1 MDNKIIETTER
12 LQEAHCL
19 IAKYVEMQ
27 SLSFEKKKR
36 LLEIYRSVKDTNAVI
51 EYAESAAHENIEQLY
66 SDAHNLQQASQ
77 GITDIFELSSS
88 IIETFDTQ
96 EDCEKYLKPFEDA
109 WKRAEE
115 EAQKE
120 WQKYVP
126 LNYRL
131 DMWGFSHGYDDE
143 EERKVLEKECNAV
156 KARYDMLHSEVH
168 RLHTIWRQEVSN
180 ISGLMYFDISLLQT
194 VSYRI
199 KRIAVAI
206 ISNIDNLKKK
216 GIV

>member
-1 MDNKIIETTER
+1 MENKILETTER
-12 LQEAHCL
+12 LQEAHGL

-27 SLSFEKKKR
+27 SLSFEEKKR

-88 IIETFDTQ
+88 IVETFDTQ

-126 LNYRL
+126 LNDRL

-143 EERKVLEKECNAV
+143 EGRKALEKECDAV
-156 KARYDMLHSEVH
+156 KARYDMLHSEVN
-168 RLHTIWRQEVSN
+168 RLYTIWRQEVSS

-194 VSYRI
+194 ISFRI
-199 KRIAVAI
+199 KRIATAI
-206 ISNIDNLKKK
+206 ISNIDSLKKK
-216 GIV
+216 GVV

>member
-12 LQEAHCL
+12 LQEAHGL

-27 SLSFEKKKR
+27 SLSFEEKKR

-109 WKRAEE
+109 QKRAEE

-126 LNYRL
+126 LNNRL

-143 EERKVLEKECNAV
+143 EGRKVLEKECDAV
-156 KARYDMLHSEVH
+156 KARYDMLHSEVN
-168 RLHTIWRQEVSN
+168 RLYTIWRQEVCS

-194 VSYRI
+194 ISFRI

>member
-1 MDNKIIETTER
+1 MENKILETTER
-12 LQEAHCL
+12 LQEAHGL

-27 SLSFEKKKR
+27 SLSFEEKKR
-36 LLEIYRSVKDTNAVI
+36 LLDIYRSIKDTNAI
-51 EYAESAAHENIEQLY
+51 IKYAESAAHENINQLY

-109 WKRAEE
+109 RKRAEE

-120 WQKYVP
+120 WQKYMP
-126 LNYRL
+126 LNNRL
-131 DMWGFSHGYDDE
+131 DMWGYSHGYDDE
-143 EERKVLEKECNAV
+143 EGRIALEKECDAV
-156 KARYDMLHSEVH
+156 KARYDMLHSEVN
-168 RLHTIWRQEVSN
+168 RLYTIWRQEVSS

-194 VSYRI
+194 ISFRI
-199 KRIAVAI
+199 KRIATAI
-206 ISNIDNLKKK
+206 ISNIDSLKKK
-216 GIV
+216 GVV

>member
-27 SLSFEKKKR
+27 SLSFEEKKR

-88 IIETFDTQ
+88 IVETFDTQ

-126 LNYRL
+126 LNDRL

-143 EERKVLEKECNAV
+143 EGRKALEKECDAV
-156 KARYDMLHSEVH
+156 KARYDMLHSEVN
-168 RLHTIWRQEVSN
+168 RLYTIWRQEVCS
-180 ISGLMYFDISLLQT
+180 ISGLMYFDISLFQT
-194 VSYRI
+194 ISFRI

>member
-1 MDNKIIETTER
+1 MENKILETTER
-12 LQEAHCL
+12 LQEAHGL

-27 SLSFEKKKR
+27 SLSFEEKKR
-36 LLEIYRSVKDTNAVI
+36 LLDIYRSIKDTNAI
-51 EYAESAAHENIEQLY
+51 IKYAESAAHENINQLY

-109 WKRAEE
+109 RKRAEE

-120 WQKYVP
+120 WQKYMP
-126 LNYRL
+126 LNNRL
-131 DMWGFSHGYDDE
+131 DMWGYSHGYDDE
-143 EERKVLEKECNAV
+143 EGRIALEKECDAV
-156 KARYDMLHSEVH
+156 KARYDMLHSEVN
-168 RLHTIWRQEVSN
+168 RLYTIWRQEVSS

-194 VSYRI
+194 ISFRI
-199 KRIAVAI
+199 KRIATTI
-206 ISNIDNLKKK
+206 ISNIDSLKKK
-216 GIV
+216 GVV

>member
-1 MDNKIIETTER
+1 MDNKIIETTEK
-12 LQEAHCL
+12 LQEAHGL

-27 SLSFEKKKR
+27 SLSFEEKKR

-77 GITDIFELSSS
+77 GITDIFELSNS

-109 WKRAEE
+109 QKRAEE

-126 LNYRL
+126 LNNRL

-143 EERKVLEKECNAV
+143 EGRKVLEKECDAV
-156 KARYDMLHSEVH
+156 KARYDMLHSEVN
-168 RLHTIWRQEVSN
+168 RLYTIWRQEVCS

-194 VSYRI
+194 ISFRI